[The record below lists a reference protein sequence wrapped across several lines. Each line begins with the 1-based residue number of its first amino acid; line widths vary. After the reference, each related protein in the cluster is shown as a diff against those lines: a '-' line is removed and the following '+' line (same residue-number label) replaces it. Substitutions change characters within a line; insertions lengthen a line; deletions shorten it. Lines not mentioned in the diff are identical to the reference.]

1 MKYSSFNPK
10 KIDTQKEPMFFGESV
25 NIARYDIQKY
35 SVFERLIEKQISFF
49 WRPEEIDLSL
59 DRKDFMNLE
68 AHEKHIFIEN
78 LKYQIL
84 LDSVQGRS
92 PNMAFLPVISI
103 PELETW
109 VETWS
114 FFETIH
120 SRSYTHI
127 IRNIVVDPS
136 EVFDTIIENKHIID
150 RAKSVTKF
158 YDEFIEKQNYYNLF
172 GEGEFTITKDGVSTT
187 HTVSLNELKK
197 LLYLNFIAVF
207 ALEAVRFYVSFAC
220 SFSFAERKKMEGN
233 AKIIRLIARDESL
246 HANGTQQIIS
256 IIKKGFEGVEF
267 KDIAEQCHE
276 EVIKIFSD
284 VANQEK
290 DWAKY
295 LFSKGSVI
303 GLSEE
308 ILCKYV
314 EYITDVR
321 LKSIGFESLFGT
333 NIDYNPLPWMDSWL
347 SSDAVQVA
355 PQETELTSYL
365 VGSVDSNIDSQQFD
379 DFEL

>member
-1 MKYSSFNPK
+1 MKYSSFNTK
-10 KIDTQKEPMFFGESV
+10 KIDIKKEPMFFGESV

-35 SVFERLIEKQISFF
+35 SVFERLIEKQLSFF
-49 WRPEEIDLSL
+49 WRPEEIDLTL

-68 AHEKHIFIEN
+68 EHEKHIFIEN
-78 LKYQIL
+78 LKYQTL
-84 LDSVQGRS
+84 LDSIQGRS
-92 PNMAFLPVISI
+92 LNVAFLPVISI

-109 VETWS
+109 IETWA
-114 FFETIH
+114 FYETIH

-136 EVFDTIIENKHIID
+136 EIFDTIIENQHILD
-150 RAKSVTKF
+150 RAESVTKY
-158 YDEFIEKQNYYNLF
+158 YDDFIEKQNYYNLF
-172 GEGEFTITKDGVSTT
+172 GEGEFSITKDGVTT
-187 HTVSLNELKK
+187 KHVVTIKELKR

-233 AKIIRLIARDESL
+233 AKIIRLIARDEAL

-256 IIKKGFEGVEF
+256 IIKKGFEGQEF
-267 KDIAEQCHE
+267 KDIAESCHD
-276 EVIKIFSD
+276 EVIKIFKD
-284 VANQEK
+284 VADQEK
-290 DWAKY
+290 EWADY

-303 GLSEE
+303 GLSKD
-308 ILCKYV
+308 ILCNYV
-314 EYITDVR
+314 EYITDLR
-321 LKSIGFESLFGT
+321 LKSIGFDSLFGT
-333 NIDYNPLPWMDSWL
+333 NTDYNPLPWMESWL

-365 VGSVDSNIDSQQFD
+365 VGSVDSNIDSEQFD